1 MFLAHVPAGMGFS
14 GVSGPPITAPPQS
27 RSRVV
32 ESRGRFAST
41 SARLFTVVD
50 GNRAVVGLRGMMVC
64 GYGRPWIS
72 IHGCG
77 GGRQWGS
84 REDRNPAA
92 VFRAAVNGYKY
103 SKMLTRC
110 GRLGPMRPKAWTTR
124 RRRRSRTAGVAGRPA
139 CLPAHDPAP
148 PDQRNSH
155 AAQRQQGQRRRLRDG
170 KVINSKRAGGG

>member
-1 MFLAHVPAGMGFS
+1 MFLAHVPAGMGFP
-14 GVSGPPITAPPQS
+14 GVPGPPITAPPQS

-41 SARLFTVVD
+41 FGRLFTVVD

-77 GGRQWGS
+77 GGRPWGS

-92 VFRAAVNGYKY
+92 VFRAAVNGYRAASTEK
-103 SKMLTRC
+103 SIKPLFIKISFDLILKWIKMSGKCLSSTSAN
-110 GRLGPMRPKAWTTR
+110 GQRLGPR
-124 RRRRSRTAGVAGRPA
+124 RRAKSPSKQSCSGVR
-139 CLPAHDPAP
+139 
-148 PDQRNSH
+148 
-155 AAQRQQGQRRRLRDG
+155 
-170 KVINSKRAGGG
+170 